1 MAINKFCAAEG
12 YDELGYCPVYDF
24 TRYEVNQDVIE
35 FLGDRIQY
43 LIYGSDCCDKMPCI
57 FAALDLTMF
66 SIKLSTLIPD
76 GTKKMIRLHD
86 VINWRQ
92 IPVSLHVDENLNFS
106 IYGPS
111 TDSGNIQVAQDEN
124 ILAVLVD
131 SQDEVNVY
139 LFMKGLSKQ

>member
-1 MAINKFCAAEG
+1 MAIKLVAAEG

-57 FAALDLTMF
+57 FPALDFNMF
-66 SIKLSTLIPD
+66 SIKLRTIIPD
-76 GTKKMIRLHD
+76 GVHKKIHLHD

-92 IPVSLHVDENLNFS
+92 IPVSLHVDEKLNFS

-111 TDSGNIQVAQDEN
+111 TESGNIQIAQDEK
-124 ILAVLVD
+124 ILALLID
-131 SQDEVNVY
+131 SPEEVNVY
-139 LFMKGLSKQ
+139 LFMKGLCKQ

>member
-1 MAINKFCAAEG
+1 MAIKLVAAEG

-57 FAALDLTMF
+57 FPALDLNMF
-66 SIKLSTLIPD
+66 SIKLRTIIPD
-76 GTKKMIRLHD
+76 GVHKKIHLHD

-92 IPVSLHVDENLNFS
+92 IPVSLHVDEKLNFS

-111 TDSGNIQVAQDEN
+111 TDSGNIQVAQDEK
-124 ILAVLVD
+124 ILTVLVD
-131 SQDEVNVY
+131 SPEEVNVY
-139 LFMKGLSKQ
+139 LFMKGLCKQ